1 MYKSLSF
8 YGKLLSFILLV
19 VAMVILKNYNIF
31 LLICG
36 MIFILS
42 FLNKNGLY
50 FMFCLVLFVSTY
62 SIPYSEITFLVL
74 KLVLI
79 ILYALIIES
88 SLLSLEKR
96 YLYDILFYRNNTTKQ
111 LKKCIKRYYYKDVLS
126 TIENDNISIQK
137 YLFDKDKY
145 KSFLKEETKNKA
157 EIELDS
163 LYLIDKLRY
172 DRYYASKKSKL
183 TFSWNNYDNLYM
195 ALSLVLFVIV
205 IVFGM

>member
-8 YGKLLSFILLV
+8 YGKFLSFILLV
-19 VAMVILKNYNIF
+19 VAMVLLRNYNLF

-42 FLNKNGLY
+42 FLNKNRLY
-50 FMFCLVLFVSTY
+50 FLLSLALFIATY
-62 SIPYSEITFLVL
+62 IIPFNEISFIVL
-74 KLVLI
+74 KVLLI
-79 ILYALIIES
+79 ITYALIIES

-96 YLYDILFYRNNTTKQ
+96 YLYDKLFYRNSTTKQ
-111 LKKCIKRYYYKDVLS
+111 LKKCIKRYYYKDVMNDI
-126 TIENDNISIQK
+126 TNDNNTIQK
-137 YLFDKDKY
+137 YLYDKDKY
-145 KSFLKEETKNKA
+145 KVQLKEEAKKKS
-157 EIELDS
+157 EIELDN

-172 DRYYASKKSKL
+172 DRYFTSKKSKL
-183 TFSWNNYDNLYM
+183 TFSWNNYDNLYI

>member
-19 VAMVILKNYNIF
+19 IAMILLKNYNIF

-42 FLNKNGLY
+42 FLNKNRLY
-50 FMFCLVLFVSTY
+50 FLLCLVLFVATY
-62 SIPYSEITFLVL
+62 LIPFSEISFYIL
-74 KLVLI
+74 KIVLI
-79 ILYALIIES
+79 VLYALIIES

-96 YLYDILFYRNNTTKQ
+96 YLYDILFYRNSTTKQ
-111 LKKCIKRYYYKDVLS
+111 LKKCIKRYYYKDVIS
-126 TIENDNISIQK
+126 SIENDNVSIQK

-145 KSFLKEETKNKA
+145 KNFLKEESKNKA
-157 EIELDS
+157 EIELDN

-172 DRYYASKKSKL
+172 DRYYTSKKSKL

-195 ALSLVLFVIV
+195 ALSLILFVIV

>member
-1 MYKSLSF
+1 
-8 YGKLLSFILLV
+8 
-19 VAMVILKNYNIF
+19 
-31 LLICG
+31 
-36 MIFILS
+36 
-42 FLNKNGLY
+42 
-50 FMFCLVLFVSTY
+50 MFCLVLFVSTY
-62 SIPYSEITFLVL
+62 LIPYSEITFLVL

>member
-62 SIPYSEITFLVL
+62 LIPYSEITFLVL

-96 YLYDILFYRNNTTKQ
+96 YLYDILFYISYYIPNTITITNRTK
-111 LKKCIKRYYYKDVLS
+111 LKAMYKLS
-126 TIENDNISIQK
+126 
-137 YLFDKDKY
+137 
-145 KSFLKEETKNKA
+145 
-157 EIELDS
+157 
-163 LYLIDKLRY
+163 
-172 DRYYASKKSKL
+172 
-183 TFSWNNYDNLYM
+183 
-195 ALSLVLFVIV
+195 
-205 IVFGM
+205 

>member
-1 MYKSLSF
+1 MKITF
-8 YGKLLSFILLV
+8 SFILLV
-19 VAMVILKNYNIF
+19 IAMILLKNYNIF

-42 FLNKNGLY
+42 FLNKNRLY
-50 FMFCLVLFVSTY
+50 FLLCLVLFVATY
-62 SIPYSEITFLVL
+62 LIPFSEISFYIL
-74 KLVLI
+74 KIVLI
-79 ILYALIIES
+79 VLYALIIES

-96 YLYDILFYRNNTTKQ
+96 YLYDILFYRNSTTKQ
-111 LKKCIKRYYYKDVLS
+111 LKKCIKRYYYKDVIS
-126 TIENDNISIQK
+126 SIENDNVSIQK

-145 KSFLKEETKNKA
+145 KNFLKEESKNKA
-157 EIELDS
+157 EIELDN

-172 DRYYASKKSKL
+172 DRYYTSKKSKL

-195 ALSLVLFVIV
+195 ALSLILFVIV

>member
-62 SIPYSEITFLVL
+62 LIPYSEITFLVL

>member
-19 VAMVILKNYNIF
+19 VAMVLLRNYNIF

-42 FLNKNGLY
+42 FLNKNRLY
-50 FMFCLVLFVSTY
+50 FLLCLVLFVATY
-62 SIPYSEITFLVL
+62 LIPFSEISFYIL
-74 KLVLI
+74 KIVLI
-79 ILYALIIES
+79 VLYALIIES

-96 YLYDILFYRNNTTKQ
+96 YLYDILFYRNSTTKQ
-111 LKKCIKRYYYKDVLS
+111 LKKCIKRYYYKDVIS
-126 TIENDNISIQK
+126 SIENDNVSIQK

-145 KSFLKEETKNKA
+145 KNFLKEESKNKA
-157 EIELDS
+157 EIELDN

-172 DRYYASKKSKL
+172 DRYYTSKKSKL

-195 ALSLVLFVIV
+195 ALSLILFVIV

>member
-62 SIPYSEITFLVL
+62 LIPYSEITFLVL

-96 YLYDILFYRNNTTKQ
+96 YLYDILFYRNNTAKQ